1 MEKNRSN
8 NTGIHSGSAGARRP
22 VNNTGNANARPAN
35 NAGNTNARP
44 ANNAGNTNARPVNN
58 IGNTGARPV
67 NNTGNASA
75 KPMNTKA
82 GAGKKGNTTGV
93 VRTTTPRKARQIV
106 KDQGM
111 EKGKAKRLLDRLE
124 DMVNEGQTSPFSNE
138 KVTVNKV
145 DVLEIIEDLRK
156 TIDIEL
162 KHYHEVTDK
171 SGRIIKDAK
180 KDAEEIIVEA
190 EQSASRIRMSK
201 PNPIALQRE
210 VRNLPK
216 QDKMALRTANEIY
229 ASAII
234 YTNEMLMEINETV
247 RNAYNMI
254 STETDRVL
262 DSLRQKSEVIE
273 KDKNELMEGLMDM
286 KKQERYADILD
297 ISQLLANEL
306 YYEKNKIK
314 EAEKREPVDDSEM
327 VQWEFDFDERA
338 ENPIRV
344 KASREPVRI
353 PVSEED
359 KQEDSTVVDSAFQV
373 ANEIL
378 REKNKKGRAAISMDR
393 TPVKLQEEITDEAVE
408 NMPLKA
414 RKRQKPEVRIS
425 GGDVSGD
432 FDGPFDDGVVG

>member
-8 NTGIHSGSAGARRP
+8 NTGINSGSAGARRP
-22 VNNTGNANARPAN
+22 VNNTGNANVRPVN
-35 NAGNTNARP
+35 NT
-44 ANNAGNTNARPVNN
+44 GNTNARPVN
-58 IGNTGARPV
+58 A
-67 NNTGNASA
+67 
-75 KPMNTKA
+75 KA
-82 GAGKKGNTTGV
+82 GAGKKGNATGV

-106 KDQGM
+106 KNQGM
-111 EKGKAKRLLDRLE
+111 EDGKAKRLLDRLE
-124 DMVNEGQTSPFSNE
+124 NMVNEGQTASFSNE
-138 KVTVNKV
+138 KVTVNKS

-171 SGRIIKDAK
+171 RGKIIKDAK
-180 KDAEEIIVEA
+180 KDAEEIIVDA

-286 KKQERYADILD
+286 KKQERYADILE

-306 YYEKNKIK
+306 YYEKNKAK
-314 EAEKREPVDDSEM
+314 DEEHKDKNGEPEM
-327 VQWEFDFDERA
+327 VQWEFDFEDKKEP
-338 ENPIRV
+338 EPIRV
-344 KASREPVRI
+344 KASREPVKSVQRETDDADSSI
-353 PVSEED
+353 HVIKDSDHDD
-359 KQEDSTVVDSAFQV
+359 KMRRF
-373 ANEIL
+373 
-378 REKNKKGRAAISMDR
+378 GDR
-393 TPVKLQEEITDEAVE
+393 TPVRLEESITDASAKGSDSDK
-408 NMPLKA
+408 NGRPDF
-414 RKRQKPEVRIS
+414 RIGGRIS
-425 GGDVSGD
+425 DAYDDV
-432 FDGPFDDGVVG
+432 DDGVV

>member
-8 NTGIHSGSAGARRP
+8 NTGINSGSAGARRP
-22 VNNTGNANARPAN
+22 VNNTGSANVRPVNNTGNANVRPAN
-35 NAGNTNARP
+35 NTGVRP
-44 ANNAGNTNARPVNN
+44 LNNIGNTNARPVN
-58 IGNTGARPV
+58 A
-67 NNTGNASA
+67 
-75 KPMNTKA
+75 KA
-82 GAGKKGNTTGV
+82 GAGKKGNATGV

-106 KDQGM
+106 KNQGM
-111 EKGKAKRLLDRLE
+111 EDGKAKRLLDRLE
-124 DMVNEGQTSPFSNE
+124 NMVNEGQTASFSNE
-138 KVTVNKV
+138 KVTVNKS

-171 SGRIIKDAK
+171 RGKIIKDAK
-180 KDAEEIIVEA
+180 KDAEEIIVDA

-314 EAEKREPVDDSEM
+314 EAEKREPVDESEM

-353 PVSEED
+353 PASEED
-359 KQEDSTVVDSAFQV
+359 KQEDNTVVDSAFQV

-425 GGDVSGD
+425 GGDVGGD